1 MKLEQL
7 VKVVERLNVAVGGGV
22 KLRKHIKLHDEDCDC
37 EYEIKYQGIIVGSE
51 LTAND
56 YDFVLRNILEIKE
69 DN

>member
-1 MKLEQL
+1 MIMNNIEQ
-7 VKVVERLNVAVGGGV
+7 VVERLNVAVGGGV
-22 KLRKHIKLHDEDCDC
+22 KLRKHIKLHDEDCDN
-37 EYEIKYQGIIVGSE
+37 EYEITYQGIIVGSE

>member
-1 MKLEQL
+1 MNNIEQ
-7 VKVVERLNVAVGGGV
+7 VVGRLNVAVGGGV

-37 EYEIKYQGIIVGSE
+37 EYEITYRGIVVGSE